1 MQVAGLDPDKV
12 EYAMRSHDGKVW
24 VQKINVT
31 SVGVK
36 EVLLRMAEVKM
47 RASSGHVSKY
57 LKDYLRLFGAQNIV
71 LTKEERVTVIHCL
84 HNLESSYESAV
95 KQKLLAHRQL

>member
-12 EYAMRSHDGKVW
+12 EYAMRTHDGKVW

-36 EVLLRMAEVKM
+36 EVLLRMADVKT
-47 RASSGHVSKY
+47 RAGSGEPLVSG
-57 LKDYLRLFGAQNIV
+57 RL
-71 LTKEERVTVIHCL
+71 TRS
-84 HNLESSYESAV
+84 LEIGG
-95 KQKLLAHRQL
+95 R